1 MDIKKRALAC
11 SKSVKMNSS
20 EIIVKD
26 GTLFTGA
33 FPTVSFLAKRN
44 KDIGGYCLARRV
56 DPVKKILSIL
66 VQL

>member
-1 MDIKKRALAC
+1 
-11 SKSVKMNSS
+11 MNSS